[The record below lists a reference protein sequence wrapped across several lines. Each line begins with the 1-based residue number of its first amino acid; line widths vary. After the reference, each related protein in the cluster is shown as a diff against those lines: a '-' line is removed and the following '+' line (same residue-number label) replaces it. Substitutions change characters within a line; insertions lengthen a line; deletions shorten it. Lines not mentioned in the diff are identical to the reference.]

1 MPASADVSPALAELA
16 QRHGVATAYT
26 GADGRA
32 VTVPAATVRAVLAAM
47 DVPAAE
53 DEVTGSLQRATDAAR
68 ARRLPA
74 TVVARRGH
82 PDTFGLP
89 PLDGVAARVHLED
102 GTTVDLPGPGRALP
116 VDLPLGY
123 HRLEAGDEQAHLI
136 VAPGRCPLPA
146 DLDRQWGWMVQL
158 YALRSADSWGMGD
171 LADLGRLAARSAAE
185 LGAGFVVANPL
196 HAATPVLPVEPSPY
210 YPSSRRFSNPLY
222 LSVTDVDELDAADP
236 GVRERVTGLT
246 GAARDAGTPDRIDR
260 DAVFRA
266 KTWALELLHTVPR
279 SPAREQAFADYRD
292 QEGRGLVDFATF
304 CALAE
309 RHGTPYTGWPAD
321 LRHPAAPGVEPAR
334 GELADR
340 VAFHT
345 WLQWLCDTQLA
356 AAQAAAEA
364 AGMPIGIV
372 HDLAVGVDPGGA
384 DAWALQDD
392 LAGSVTVGAPP
403 DPFNRQG
410 QDWRLP
416 PLRPDRLAATGY
428 AAFRDMLA
436 GVARHAGGLRVD
448 HVLGLFRLYWIPEG
462 APAAAGTYVRYPGDA
477 LLGVLA
483 LEAERAGAL
492 VVGEDLGTVEEGVR
506 ERLRA
511 AGVLGSSVLYFERT
525 ADGGAPLPAADYPA
539 LALASVTTHDLP
551 TAAGWW
557 RGEAVR
563 VQAELGLLDDPA
575 AEQARAARQ
584 RDELAAMLRAEGLVG
599 HDPTVEELV
608 VAMHAFLAAGPA
620 LLVAAALGDAVGD
633 TRQPNLPGTTDAYP
647 NWRLPLADADGQVV
661 LLDELLDR
669 RTTRRLA
676 TTLRRP

>member
-1 MPASADVSPALAELA
+1 MPASADVSPALGALAEL
-16 QRHGVATAYT
+16 HGVATPDT
-26 GADGRA
+26 GVDGRA
-32 VTVPAATVRAVLAAM
+32 ATFLAATVRAVLAAM

-53 DEVTGSLQRATDAAR
+53 DEVAGSLQRAADAAQ
-68 ARRLPA
+68 ARRLA
-74 TVVARRGH
+74 GTVVARRGH

-89 PLDGVAARVHLED
+89 ALDGVAARVHLED
-102 GTTVDLPGPGRALP
+102 GTTVELPGPDQVLP
-116 VDLPLGY
+116 IDLPLGY
-123 HRLEAGDEQAHLI
+123 HRPEAGDERAHLI

-146 DLDRQWGWMVQL
+146 DLDHQWGWMVQL

-210 YPSSRRFSNPLY
+210 YPSSRRFTNPLY
-222 LSVTDVDELDAADP
+222 LSVTDVDELHTADP
-236 GVRERVTGLT
+236 AVRDRVTALAA
-246 GAARDAGTPDRIDR
+246 AARAAGTADRIDR

-266 KTWALELLHTVPR
+266 KTWALELLHGAPR
-279 SPAREQAFADYRD
+279 TPAREQAFAAYRD
-292 QEGRGLVDFATF
+292 QEGQGLVDFATF

-309 RHGTPYTGWPAD
+309 RHGTTYARWPAD
-321 LRHPAAPGVEPAR
+321 VRHPTAPGVEPAR

-356 AAQAAAEA
+356 AAQRAATH
-364 AGMPIGIV
+364 AGMPVGLI

-392 LAGSVTVGAPP
+392 LAGTVTVGAPP
-403 DPFNRQG
+403 DAFNRQG

-436 GVARHAGGLRVD
+436 SVLRHAGGLRVD

-462 APAAAGTYVRYPGDA
+462 APAAAGTYVRYPGED

-483 LEAERAGAL
+483 LEAERASAL
-492 VVGEDLGTVEEGVR
+492 VVGEDLGTVEPGVR
-506 ERLRA
+506 DRLRA

-525 ADGGAPLPAADYPA
+525 ADGSAPLPATDYPD

-551 TAAGWW
+551 TAAGWG

-575 AEQARAARQ
+575 AEQARAARD
-584 RDELAAMLRAEGLVG
+584 RDELAAMLRAQGLVG

-633 TRQPNLPGTTDAYP
+633 PRQPNLPGTTDAYP
-647 NWRLPLADADGQVV
+647 SWRLPLADADGQVV

-669 RTTRRLA
+669 PGTQRLA
-676 TTLRRP
+676 TALRRS